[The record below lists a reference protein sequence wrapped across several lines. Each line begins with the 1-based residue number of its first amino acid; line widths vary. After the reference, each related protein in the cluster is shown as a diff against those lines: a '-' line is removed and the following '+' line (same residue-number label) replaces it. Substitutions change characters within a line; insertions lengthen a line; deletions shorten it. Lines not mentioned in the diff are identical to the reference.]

1 MIELESLKMKLLFI
15 IDRHKQIKTEQ
26 NIPFTGNSGF
36 IIRKD
41 KPWYSYRGGPDNLGN
56 PCIMVHPSFAFIM
69 SSNKSEVY
77 NEIYQILKSGD
88 FDSEFIKIYQ
98 KYKNSLFEFAMFL
111 QELDLESDNYTTLI
125 TYEQL
130 FNMADYPYAHLSL
143 IQIDIEFL
151 YITDNHK
158 NQYLKS
164 FDFFE
169 MLRFRKAPIIQIM
182 TMGLIYANYPINY
195 REMVENYLDDEEII
209 KYKSIL
215 QSIDNKT
222 PDNLI

>member
-1 MIELESLKMKLLFI
+1 MIGIECLKNKLLFI
-15 IDRHKQIKTEQ
+15 IEKHKQIKTEQ
-26 NIPFTGNSGF
+26 YIPFTGNSGF
-36 IIRKD
+36 IIRMNQ
-41 KPWYSYRGGPDNLGN
+41 PWYKYRGGPDNLGN

-69 SSNKSEVY
+69 SSNKSEIY
-77 NEIYQILKSGD
+77 NEIHQTLKSGNY
-88 FDSEFIKIYQ
+88 DSEFIKIYQ

-111 QELDLESDNYTTLI
+111 QELDLESDNYSSLI

-143 IQIDIEFL
+143 IKIDIEFL

-169 MLRFRKAPIIQIM
+169 MLRFRKDPIIQIM
-182 TMGLIYANYPINY
+182 TMGLIYANYSINY
-195 REMVENYLDDEEII
+195 KVLVKNYLEDEEII

-215 QSIDNKT
+215 HVIDIKQQT
-222 PDNLI
+222 